1 MLKLALYGMWADA
14 MSPETTVCRRLQT
27 DDDQAIVAEDGTRVF
42 ESKWREDQMQRRS
55 AARCKDMKTE
65 RLVV

>member
-1 MLKLALYGMWADA
+1 MLKLALCGMWADE

-27 DDDQAIVAEDGTRVF
+27 DDDQAISTADGTSVF
-42 ESKWREDQMQRRS
+42 GSKWREDQMQRGRAEES
-55 AARCKDMKTE
+55 KDMKTE